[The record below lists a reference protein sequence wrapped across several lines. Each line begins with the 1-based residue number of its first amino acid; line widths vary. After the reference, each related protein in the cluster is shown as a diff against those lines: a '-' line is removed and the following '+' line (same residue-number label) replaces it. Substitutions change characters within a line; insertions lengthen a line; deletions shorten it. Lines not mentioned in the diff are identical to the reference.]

1 VFIEKEFIMEIL
13 GIFLLV
19 PLVGITII
27 ALFAA
32 LILLIPIPIEATRLK
47 FEESLGRS
55 LLLGLVNFIFFS
67 VLVAAFGWLSQETGQ
82 ILGGIFA
89 FLAGVIVLGL
99 VIFGLIG
106 LTSVVP
112 ILGERMGGGKTPFT
126 SNLRGGTLL
135 LLAGLAPYVGW
146 FIFTP
151 LIFWA
156 GLGAAISALV
166 RKRENLPSIE
176 EPS

>member
-1 VFIEKEFIMEIL
+1 MEIL

-19 PLVGITII
+19 PLVGITTI
-27 ALFAA
+27 ALFAT
-32 LILLIPIPIEATRLK
+32 LILLIPMPIEVTRLK
-47 FEESLGRS
+47 LEDSPGRS

-67 VLVAAFGWLSQETGQ
+67 LLVAAFVWFSQETGE
-82 ILGGIFA
+82 ILGGIFT
-89 FLAGVIVLGL
+89 FLAGVIMLGL
-99 VIFGLIG
+99 AIFGLIG
-106 LTSVVP
+106 LTSFVP
-112 ILGERMGGGKTPFT
+112 ILGERMGGGKTPFI
-126 SNLRGGTLL
+126 SNIRGGTLL

-166 RKRENLPSIE
+166 RKRENVTSIE
-176 EPS
+176 EPA